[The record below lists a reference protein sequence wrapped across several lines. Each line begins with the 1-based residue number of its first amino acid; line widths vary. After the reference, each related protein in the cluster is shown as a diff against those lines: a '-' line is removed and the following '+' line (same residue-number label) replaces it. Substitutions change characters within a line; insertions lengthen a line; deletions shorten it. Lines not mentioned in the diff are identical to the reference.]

1 MPNLIRRKQV
11 DQTEFSGFFVEVGN
25 VNYYPLTGNPS
36 SFITNSNL
44 STATGQVNVNLL
56 AASGVLSSQSIQYKI
71 DSLNYTD
78 SASGALSARLESTG
92 STLSGS
98 INSLSGYVNT
108 VSGDLTGQIYAT
120 SGVLNTKINTSSGDL
135 KTYINSVSGVLS
147 AEIINNSTSGS
158 ASAIASGIDFQF
170 SGAKKFVSP
179 ISVPRINLSG
189 VSAPSEIAIVASS
202 GQVSIVGSAGTFMS
216 FVESGVGSSVN
227 SLWAATDVAG
237 IPVIEIFDDY
247 TVVFGRASSKAIIV
261 SGISGYLIMPSLPN
275 ETQISSLPASTI
287 YKSGGYIRIK

>member
-1 MPNLIRRKQV
+1 MSEIVSETSSEIIIDSEKTKSKNESESDAFLNQASLDYLINTK
-11 DQTEFSGFFVEVGN
+11 
-25 VNYYPLTGNPS
+25 
-36 SFITNSNL
+36 
-44 STATGQVNVNLL
+44 
-56 AASGVLSSQSIQYKI
+56 QYKI
-71 DSLNYTD
+71 QLT
-78 SASGALSARLESTG
+78 SA
-92 STLSGS
+92 
-98 INSLSGYVNT
+98 
-108 VSGDLTGQIYAT
+108 
-120 SGVLNTKINTSSGDL
+120 LNTKINTSSGDL
-135 KTYINSVSGVLS
+135 KTYINNVSGVLN
-147 AEIINNSTSGS
+147 AQIINDSTSGY
-158 ASAIASGIDFQF
+158 ANAIASGTDFQF

-189 VSAPSEIAIVASS
+189 ASAPSEIAIVASS

-247 TVVFGRASSKAIIV
+247 TVVFGRSSSKAIIM
-261 SGISGYLIMPSLPN
+261 SGISGYLIMPNLPN